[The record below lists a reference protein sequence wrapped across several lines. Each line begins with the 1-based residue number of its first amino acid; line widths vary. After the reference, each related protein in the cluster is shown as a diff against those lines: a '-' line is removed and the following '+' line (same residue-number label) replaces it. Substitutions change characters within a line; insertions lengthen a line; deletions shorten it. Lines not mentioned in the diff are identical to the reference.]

1 MALMR
6 PIVMILFPRSLTLC
20 LGLHRMYLIVS
31 GTCLFC
37 LFGDNLGSSR
47 TCFGTLDCGRIQ
59 GDIKLIK
66 LNVIS
71 LVLARDMIRVRS
83 VHTSFS
89 TAIGNG
95 RFLLQM
101 NRFNIRD

>member
-1 MALMR
+1 
-6 PIVMILFPRSLTLC
+6 
-20 LGLHRMYLIVS
+20 MYLIVS

-37 LFGDNLGSSR
+37 LFGDSFGSSR
-47 TCFGTLDCGRIQ
+47 TCFSTLDCGGRIQ
-59 GDIKLIK
+59 TGIKLIQ